1 MYNKIILATDGTDY
15 AGKSEFCEKMARLFR
30 SLGMRVAIIGQPRK
44 DTVYGRLS
52 RQLIAEQAPVE
63 AVVDALTTDLLDT
76 LDSIPAMD
84 VDVVILDRH
93 ICSTI
98 TYQGE
103 VGKCAVMQNQRL
115 LRHTSGPE
123 MYIQMTCPY
132 DVMVERRKARAVQ
145 EGKTW
150 DDALTSQFVGSREA
164 WDELVD
170 RVKFA
175 HQIVVGSGVC
185 AVHEIVPCQGP
196 EQDLKAL
203 DIVQQAMNVWIKRN
217 QREEE
222 RRRDHSLNA
231 IIPGYLRD
239 VAKAIAEA

>member
-1 MYNKIILATDGTDY
+1 MNNKIIIATDGTDY
-15 AGKSEFCEKMARLFR
+15 AGKTAFCEKMARLFR
-30 SLGMRVAIIGQPRK
+30 CLGMRVAVIGQPRK
-44 DTVYGRLS
+44 DTVFGRLS

-76 LDSIPAMD
+76 LDNIPKLD

-115 LRHTSGPE
+115 LRHTFGPE

-132 DVMVERRKARAVQ
+132 DVMVERRKARDQA

-164 WDELVD
+164 WDALID
-170 RVKFA
+170 RVNFA

-185 AVHEIVPCQGP
+185 AVREIVPHGGP

-217 QREEE
+217 QREDE
-222 RRRDHSLNA
+222 RRRNHGLNEV
-231 IIPGYLRD
+231 IPNYLHE
-239 VAKAIAEA
+239 VAKTIATA